1 MGKPSAPRA
10 PDPIE
15 TGRAQTG
22 TNVSTAI
29 ANQLGNMVNQVTPY
43 GSLSY
48 DQSGTFQFTD
58 PTTGTTYDL
67 PRFTATQSLTPAGQA
82 IQDNVMGAQTAMSGA
97 AQTAA
102 QRMQGLMGQG
112 INTASLPAR
121 AAAPTLSR
129 APAGNYAARGNIADA
144 GGVQRGIAGAGDGIR
159 NNISGAGQG
168 IRSTYSIA
176 DRGQVEQA
184 LMSRI
189 DPQLAQDRATRE
201 NNLRQQGIT
210 PGSAAWDREMNTL
223 NQQSTDARMQAILA
237 GGQEQSRLA
246 GLYGQQAQF
255 ENAAQA
261 QLFGQV
267 ATAGQFANAAQAQ
280 RFGQVAAA
288 GQFANAAQAQQFGQ
302 NAART
307 SVFNDAQGANYQRAM
322 GNSAFNNQAALDQY
336 RLADQARSGALQEQ
350 VGLRNQQM
358 NEIQALLGGSQVQSP
373 NFVNTPGLNM
383 PTTDYAGLIQQ
394 NYANRM
400 GQYQQQMSNWNGLWG
415 GLLGLGGSAMT
426 GFM

>member
-1 MGKPSAPRA
+1 MGMYDPPDAPEA
-10 PDPIE
+10 PDPIA
-15 TGRAQTG
+15 TGRAQTA
-22 TNVSTAI
+22 TNVATAI
-29 ANQLGNMVNQVTPY
+29 ANLYGGQVNQITPY
-43 GSLSY
+43 GSLNY
-48 DQSGTFQFTD
+48 T
-58 PTTGTTYDL
+58 TTGWEEIPDGNGGTIRI
-67 PRFTATQSLTPAGQA
+67 PMRTATQSLTPAGQR
-82 IQDNVMGAQTAMSGA
+82 IQNNTIGAQTALSGA

-121 AAAPTLSR
+121 AVAPTLSR
-129 APAGNYAARGNIADA
+129 APSGDYSARGSIADA
-144 GGVQRGIAGAGDGIR
+144 GSIQ
-159 NNISGAGQG
+159 NNIAGAGQG
-168 IRSTYSIA
+168 IRSTYSVA

-184 LMSRI
+184 LMSRLN
-189 DPQLAQDRATRE
+189 PQLAQDRATRE

-261 QLFGQV
+261 QRFGQV

-280 RFGQVAAA
+280 R
-288 GQFANAAQAQQFGQ
+288 FGQ

-322 GNSAFNNQAALDQY
+322 GNAAFNNQAALDQY

-350 VGLRNQQM
+350 VGLRNQQL

-394 NYANRM
+394 NYANQM
-400 GQYQQQMSNWNGLWG
+400 GQYQQQMNSWNGLWG
-415 GLLGLGGSAMT
+415 GLLGLGGRAMT
-426 GFM
+426 GLM

>member
-1 MGKPSAPRA
+1 MGKSRAPQA

-82 IQDNVMGAQTAMSGA
+82 IQGNVMGAQTAMSGA

-129 APAGNYAARGNIADA
+129 APTGNYSARGTIADA
-144 GGVQRGIAGAGDGIR
+144 G
-159 NNISGAGQG
+159 G

-184 LMSRI
+184 IMSRVN
-189 DPQLAQDRATRE
+189 PQLAQDRATRE

-261 QLFGQV
+261 Q
-267 ATAGQFANAAQAQ
+267 
-280 RFGQVAAA
+280 R
-288 GQFANAAQAQQFGQ
+288 FGQ

-307 SVFNDAQGANYQRAM
+307 SMFNDAQGVNYQRAM
-322 GNSAFNNQAALDQY
+322 GNSAFNNQAAIDQY
-336 RLADQARSGALQEQ
+336 RLADQARSSALQEQ

-415 GLLGLGGSAMT
+415 GLLGLGGRAMT